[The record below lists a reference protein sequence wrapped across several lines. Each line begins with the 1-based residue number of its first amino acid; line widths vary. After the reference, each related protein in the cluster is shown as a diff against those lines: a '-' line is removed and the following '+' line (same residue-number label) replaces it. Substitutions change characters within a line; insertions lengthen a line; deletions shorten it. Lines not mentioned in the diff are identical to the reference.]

1 MFYIKSPA
9 PFFRHPPQREHSHGF
24 PQLTCQG
31 KEVCERRERV
41 CAYSPIPCAR
51 DTPCFSA
58 TPWYT
63 PSPSL
68 VVGPP
73 QQQRLHPQPRR
84 YSIAPSQPEQP
95 TGIAQPGRGN
105 TQNRHSNSRSPA
117 APTEIFNDPLNLPEK
132 GNCHNLTISPNT
144 SQMLRFA
151 PVSSCFLALSRFL
164 FAVSLSFATLS
175 VEYIYNTPR
184 KKYIFISLG

>member
-24 PQLTCQG
+24 PQLTCQC

-117 APTEIFNDPLNLPEK
+117 APTEIFNDPLNLTWK
-132 GNCHNLTISPNT
+132 GNCAAELEPLTSGRITVLSANISEY
-144 SQMLRFA
+144 
-151 PVSSCFLALSRFL
+151 LANAQHFSRFL
-164 FAVSLSFATLS
+164 SFSRAFFIRFFSLLRYSPS
-175 VEYIYNTPR
+175 R
-184 KKYIFISLG
+184 S